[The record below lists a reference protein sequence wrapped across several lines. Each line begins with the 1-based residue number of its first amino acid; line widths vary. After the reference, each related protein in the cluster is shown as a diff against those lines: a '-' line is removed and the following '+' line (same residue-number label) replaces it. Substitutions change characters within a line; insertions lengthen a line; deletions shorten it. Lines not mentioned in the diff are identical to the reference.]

1 MASDAKPTKK
11 TAIERFREEAAKQGV
26 VVEEVHGTPGSGEIF
41 VQGPRPG
48 GFAKVDAGGRLQSG
62 SSE

>member
-1 MASDAKPTKK
+1 MAPDPKQTKK
-11 TAIERFREEAAKQGV
+11 TAIERIREEAAKQGV
-26 VVEEVHGTPGSGEIF
+26 AVAEVDGTPGSGEIF